1 MPASLD
7 CFACLRRRSAVVLRS
22 GCMLGREGNCSLG
35 NGNGCGGEGRGRLV
49 GRPDDVRY
57 GSVL

>member
-1 MPASLD
+1 
-7 CFACLRRRSAVVLRS
+7 
-22 GCMLGREGNCSLG
+22 MLGREGNCSLG